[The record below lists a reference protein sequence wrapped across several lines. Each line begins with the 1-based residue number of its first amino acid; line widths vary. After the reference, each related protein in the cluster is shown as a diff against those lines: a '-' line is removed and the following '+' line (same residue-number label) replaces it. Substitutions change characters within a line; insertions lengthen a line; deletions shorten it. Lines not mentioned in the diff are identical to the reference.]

1 MYHSRSPSARRAR
14 KQVNALRCCAFTL
27 VRGWAAGQSR
37 ARAVA
42 RSLHSG
48 AEEAGC
54 QSQGTQLAPTD
65 RTASTVEIGLLP
77 CAVRTEVPG
86 VGVPPTAPNWT
97 GANERAIEEDEPA
110 PPPHG
115 SGAYEITTRTRAGVS
130 RQPY

>member
-27 VRGWAAGQSR
+27 VRGWVAGQSR

-54 QSQGTQLAPTD
+54 QSQGTLLAPTD
-65 RTASTVEIGLLP
+65 RTACRTVEIGLLS
-77 CAVRTEVPG
+77 CAVRAEVPG
-86 VGVPPTAPNWT
+86 VGVPPAAPNWT
-97 GANERAIEEDEPA
+97 GANELAIEEDEPA
-110 PPPHG
+110 PATRERGIKYNAP
-115 SGAYEITTRTRAGVS
+115 TTAILLF
-130 RQPY
+130 

>member
-27 VRGWAAGQSR
+27 VRGWVAGQSR

-42 RSLHSG
+42 RSLHRSRGSPLSVSG
-48 AEEAGC
+48 HAVVTVGA
-54 QSQGTQLAPTD
+54 D
-65 RTASTVEIGLLP
+65 RPQRMSTVEIGLLP

-86 VGVPPTAPNWT
+86 VGVPPAAPNWT

-110 PPPHG
+110 P
-115 SGAYEITTRTRAGVS
+115 AAA
-130 RQPY
+130 